1 MNFLVK
7 IIFLF
12 FTILISIFCKQSRK
26 QNYLVAALG
35 TEISNNVINL
45 LSNAVWIMDALFIT
59 FGQNQKDLCQRN
71 YNNAVMSGQL
81 QG

>member
-1 MNFLVK
+1 M
-7 IIFLF
+7 
-12 FTILISIFCKQSRK
+12 Q
-26 QNYLVAALG
+26 
-35 TEISNNVINL
+35 
-45 LSNAVWIMDALFIT
+45 WIMDALFIT